1 MMQKSAFWY
10 AAAPLMIALSPVS
23 FVEAHSSVSQPA
35 TKVVT
40 NVADHAS
47 WSDLFSAQYWYKHMV
62 SFTASRF
69 RESASLDAALWS
81 FESVARPMAVDQSTQ
96 TTHSTK
102 AKSPKQS
109 KPRRYTML
117 DGRDVFM
124 QHCMSCHL
132 AEGNSAPQLAHQ
144 ADWSWRVKAGVDF
157 LVDGVIQGPE
167 INDVLRVQA
176 REAGP
181 DRYRV
186 DTLDTV
192 PATSDVQRPR
202 GCAVKRGGC
211 KACTDAEIIAV
222 VKYMVQSAAT
232 DNANYSLW

>member
-1 MMQKSAFWY
+1 MQKSAFWY
-10 AAAPLMIALSPVS
+10 ATVPLMIVLSPVS
-23 FVEAHSSVSQPA
+23 FIEAYGSVSQPMSRG
-35 TKVVT
+35 VVA
-40 NVADHAS
+40 NVPDHVS
-47 WSDLFSAQYWYKHMV
+47 WSDMFSAQYWCNRMV
-62 SFTASRF
+62 SFTSNRF

-81 FESVARPMAVDQSTQ
+81 FKLAARPTAADQSTQ
-96 TTHSTK
+96 TSQSK
-102 AKSPKQS
+102 KIKSLKHA

-192 PATSDVQRPR
+192 PATSDVQRTR

-211 KACTDAEIIAV
+211 KTCTDAEIIAV
-222 VKYMVQSAAT
+222 VKYMVQAAAT